1 MSKYSGN
8 IKKFLIENNIKAEF
22 LKFDNSVHSVREAVE
37 VSGFPVERF
46 TKSIVM
52 LTSDNDI
59 VIAVVAAENR
69 ASTERVRKALRLCQR
84 PRLASAE
91 ESEKYLGQQL
101 GGNSPLP
108 PLNAKVLIDQK
119 VLEKE
124 WILVGGGDD
133 RSLVKISI
141 EELTRVIPYTK
152 VRVRK

>member
-1 MSKYSGN
+1 MSKYSGS
-8 IKKFLIENNIKAEF
+8 IKNFLIENNIKAEF

-52 LTSDNDI
+52 ISSDNDI

-69 ASTERVRKALRLCQR
+69 ASTERVRKALSLCKR
-84 PRLASAE
+84 PRLASIE

-101 GGNSPLP
+101 GGNSPLT

-119 VLEKE
+119 VMEKD
-124 WILVGGGDD
+124 WVIVGGGDD
-133 RSLVKISI
+133 HSLVKISI
-141 EELTRVIPYTK
+141 EELTKVVPYTE